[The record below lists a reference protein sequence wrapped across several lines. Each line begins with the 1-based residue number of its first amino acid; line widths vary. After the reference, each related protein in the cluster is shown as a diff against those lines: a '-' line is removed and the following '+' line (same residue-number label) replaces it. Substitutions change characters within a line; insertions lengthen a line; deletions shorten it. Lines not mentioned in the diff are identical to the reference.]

1 MHFGDRLCDV
11 LGDAE
16 TLDFLRFVFK
26 TATEGLLSG
35 QSQRADPRPHQGEA
49 RRPFQQ

>member
-16 TLDFLRFVFK
+16 TLDFLRFVFQDRDRG
-26 TATEGLLSG
+26 AVI
-35 QSQRADPRPHQGEA
+35 RPVAA
-49 RRPFQQ
+49 R